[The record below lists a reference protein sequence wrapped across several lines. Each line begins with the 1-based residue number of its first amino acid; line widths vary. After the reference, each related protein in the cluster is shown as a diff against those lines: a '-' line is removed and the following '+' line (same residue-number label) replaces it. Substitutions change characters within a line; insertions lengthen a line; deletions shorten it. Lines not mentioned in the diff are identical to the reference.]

1 MQLLCLLLQQSY
13 KSSLDS
19 TFRSTEKINP
29 EKLFSVENP
38 LLFSLLLLAVILAIT
53 FIYYRF
59 VIIPMRK
66 KHLKEEENLRLQQA
80 ESIALFAELSPDP
93 IFRLDENGKI
103 ILANNS
109 AHKIFPHKVLLGE
122 TAQNLFPF
130 IQNEEIKGI
139 INQEKTVNQSALIGN
154 NYFQFILEGISKL
167 NICQVY
173 GRDITELKNTES
185 NLKEALVNAEESKRL
200 KEFFLAQISHEI
212 RSPLNVIVG
221 CTDLLLEESK
231 ETISSEFG
239 SILRS
244 MKNNSKRLYR
254 TFDLLLNMSQLQ
266 TGKYDV
272 RLEKIDLYALLKTLQ
287 SDYTSLAEE
296 RGLVINLTN
305 TIQEDAVVVADHY
318 SITQIFANLIDN
330 AIKYSKK
337 GEINLNICR
346 NGADICVDLK
356 DTGKGMSKE
365 YVNKLFAPFSQ
376 EEMGYTRR
384 YEGTGLGLAL
394 VKSFVDINKAQIK
407 VKSELSVGT
416 TFTVIF
422 NGDKKWGI

>member
-1 MQLLCLLLQQSY
+1 
-13 KSSLDS
+13 
-19 TFRSTEKINP
+19 
-29 EKLFSVENP
+29 
-38 LLFSLLLLAVILAIT
+38 
-53 FIYYRF
+53 
-59 VIIPMRK
+59 MRK
-66 KHLKEEENLRLQQA
+66 KHLKAEENLRLQQA

-93 IFRLDENGKI
+93 IFRLDETGKI

-109 AHKIFPHKVLLGE
+109 AHKIFPHQVLMGE
-122 TAQNLFPF
+122 KAHLHFSF
-130 IQNEEIKGI
+130 IKDEDVKEII
-139 INQEKTVNQSALIGN
+139 DQSALIGN
-154 NYFQFILEGISKL
+154 NYFQFILEGIRKL

-185 NLKEALVNAEESKRL
+185 DLKVALVNAQESKRL

-231 ETISSEFG
+231 DASDSEFG

-266 TGKYDV
+266 TGKYEV
-272 RLEKIDLYALLKTLQ
+272 RLEKVNLHALLKTLQ
-287 SDYTSLAEE
+287 SDYVSLAEE
-296 RGLVINLTN
+296 NGLVINLTN
-305 TIQEDAVVVADHY
+305 SNNEDPNVVADHY
-318 SITQIFANLIDN
+318 SITQIFANLLDN
-330 AIKYSKK
+330 AIKYTKK
-337 GEINLNICR
+337 GEINLNIYR
-346 NGADICVDLK
+346 SNTNICVDLT
-356 DTGKGMSKE
+356 DTGKGMSKD
-365 YVNKLFAPFSQ
+365 YINKLFAPFSQ

-394 VKSFVDINKAQIK
+394 VKSFIDINKAQIK
-407 VKSELSVGT
+407 VKSELNIGT
-416 TFTVIF
+416 TFTVIL

>member
-1 MQLLCLLLQQSY
+1 MD
-13 KSSLDS
+13 SS
-19 TFRSTEKINP
+19 FRSTEKINP
-29 EKLFSVENP
+29 EQLFSVENP
-38 LLFSLLLLAVILAIT
+38 LLFSLLLLVLILAIT
-53 FIYYRF
+53 FIYYRS

-66 KHLKEEENLRLQQA
+66 KHLKAEENLRLQQA

-93 IFRLDENGKI
+93 IFRLDETGKI

-109 AHKIFPHKVLLGE
+109 AHKIFPHQVLMGE
-122 TAQNLFPF
+122 KAHLHFSF
-130 IQNEEIKGI
+130 IKDEDVKEII
-139 INQEKTVNQSALIGN
+139 EQEKTINQSALIGN
-154 NYFQFILEGISKL
+154 NYFQFILEGIRKL

-185 NLKEALVNAEESKRL
+185 DLKVALVNAQESKRL

-231 ETISSEFG
+231 DASDSEFG

-266 TGKYDV
+266 TGKYEV
-272 RLEKIDLYALLKTLQ
+272 RLEKVNLHALLKTLQ
-287 SDYTSLAEE
+287 SDYVSLAEE
-296 RGLVINLTN
+296 NGLVINLTN
-305 TIQEDAVVVADHY
+305 SNNEDPNVVADHY
-318 SITQIFANLIDN
+318 SITQIFANLLDN
-330 AIKYSKK
+330 AIKYTKK
-337 GEINLNICR
+337 GEINLNIYR
-346 NGADICVDLK
+346 SNTNICVDLT
-356 DTGKGMSKE
+356 DTGKGMSKD
-365 YVNKLFAPFSQ
+365 YINKLFAPFSQ

-394 VKSFVDINKAQIK
+394 VKSFIDINKAQIK
-407 VKSELSVGT
+407 VKSELNIGT
-416 TFTVIF
+416 TFTVIL